1 MSAPDYHGGSI
12 VNLMASLIGA
22 LGGEEELYAPLRLL
36 APREIGTRSVV
47 LLVIDGLG
55 YEYLQEQRPAGALAR
70 HLKGRMTSVFPSTTA
85 TAITTFL
92 TGTAPQ
98 HHALTGWFMYFR
110 EIAAVAAVLPYRT
123 RQAGTPLGLA
133 PETLLEHV
141 PVFDR
146 IPVRSYSVAPQDIA
160 HSAFNSAHLGRARLE
175 PYATLE
181 QMLETTTRL
190 VRAPGERR
198 YVYAYWPELDRLGH
212 MHGMNSPE
220 AAAHLARL
228 DEAFAGFLADIA
240 GSDTSVV
247 VTADHGFVDSTPA
260 RTIALERHPR
270 LVRSLVLPLCGEPRA
285 AYCYVSPDRRDAFVD
300 YVNEH
305 LSAYAELYE
314 SEFLID
320 SGWFGLGTPHPR
332 LRERVGDY
340 TLVMKDNAIIE
351 DWLPGEKRF
360 RKIGVHG
367 GTSTRE
373 MYVPLI
379 VAQA

>member
-1 MSAPDYHGGSI
+1 MSIPDYHGGSI

-22 LGGEEELYAPLRLL
+22 LGGEEELYPPLRGLEPKAL
-36 APREIGTRSVV
+36 DTRNVV
-47 LLVIDGLG
+47 LFVIDGLG
-55 YEYLQEQRPAGALAR
+55 YEYLLTQRPDGALAR
-70 HLKGRMTSVFPSTTA
+70 HLRARMTSVFPSTTA

-110 EIAAVAAVLPYRT
+110 EIGSIAAVLPY
-123 RQAGTPLGLA
+123 QARHGNAPLA
-133 PETLLEHV
+133 VPPEALLGHV

-146 IPVRSYSVAPQDIA
+146 MPVRSYAVAPQSIA
-160 HSAFNSAHLGRARLE
+160 HSAFNTAHLGRAKLA

-181 QMLETTTRL
+181 QMFEAVTRI
-190 VRAPGERR
+190 VRTPGERQ

-212 MHGMNSPE
+212 KYGMGGHR
-220 AAAHLARL
+220 AAEHLAQL
-228 DEAFAGFLADIA
+228 DVAFESFLERIA

-247 VTADHGFVDSTPA
+247 VTADHGFVDPTPE
-260 RTIALERHPR
+260 RTVALEAHPG
-270 LVRSLVLPLCGEPRA
+270 LAATLVLPPCGEPRV
-285 AYCYVSPDRRDAFVD
+285 AYCYVSADQREAFVD
-300 YVNEH
+300 YVGER

-332 LRERVGDY
+332 LRERVGDF
-340 TLVMKDNAIIE
+340 TLVMKDNAMLE
-351 DWLPGEKRF
+351 SWLLGEKSFRF
-360 RKIGVHG
+360 AGVHG
-367 GTSTRE
+367 GTSSAE

-379 VAQA
+379 LAQA

>member
-1 MSAPDYHGGSI
+1 MSVPDYHGGSI
-12 VNLMASLIGA
+12 VNLMASFIGA
-22 LGGEEELYAPLRLL
+22 LGGEEALYPPLRELDAGAL
-36 APREIGTRSVV
+36 RTRNVV

-55 YEYLQEQRPAGALAR
+55 YEYLREQRPDGALAR
-70 HLKGRMTSVFPSTTA
+70 HLRGRMTSVFPSTTA

-110 EIAAVAAVLPYRT
+110 EIGSVAAVLPYHARHGNT
-123 RQAGTPLGLA
+123 ALTVP

-146 IPVRSYSVAPQDIA
+146 LPVRSHMVAPKSIA
-160 HSAFNSAHLGRARLE
+160 HSAFNTAHRGRAHLE

-181 QMLETTTRL
+181 EMFQVTARI
-190 VRAPGERR
+190 VRAPGERQ

-212 MHGMNSPE
+212 KYGMGSE
-220 AAAHLARL
+220 RAAQHLAQVDAAL
-228 DEAFAGFLADIA
+228 ETFLEGIA
-240 GSDTSVV
+240 GSDTTLV
-247 VTADHGFVDSTPA
+247 VTADHGFVDTTPE
-260 RTIALERHPR
+260 RTIALESHPR
-270 LVRSLVLPLCGEPRA
+270 LASTLVLPLCGEPRV
-285 AYCYVSPDRRDAFVD
+285 AYCYVSADGRDAFVD
-300 YVNEH
+300 YVREH

-332 LRERVGDY
+332 LRERVGDF
-340 TLVMKDNAIIE
+340 TLVMKDNAMME
-351 DWLPGEKRF
+351 GWLLGEKRF
-360 RKIGVHG
+360 RLTGVHG
-367 GTSTRE
+367 GTSARE